1 MIIQG
6 GTIHIGDGTVI
17 EDGYIR
23 LVGGKIVEVAPGDYQ
38 GEDSQLLDARGKIVT
53 PGFIDA
59 HCHVGMWEEGLDFEG
74 DDGNEVTDPCTPQ
87 LRALDAINPLD
98 RAFEEAL
105 DYGITTVITGPG
117 SANPVAGQICAM
129 KTYGRVVDRVTI
141 QAPVGMKFAL
151 GENPK
156 QVYSEKSQAP
166 VTRMAIASII
176 RGELQKA
183 QRYLEDQRK
192 AQEDEDTDPPELDVK
207 LEALTPVLERKI
219 KAHFHTHR
227 ADDICT
233 ALRIIREFGL
243 DGVIVHGT
251 EGHLVPDTIAEAGVP
266 VICGPVI
273 STRSKPELK
282 NLERKNAAA
291 LVAAGVTTAICTD
304 APVIPIDMLAA
315 SVAVAVNAGLPAE
328 KAIPTI
334 TGSAAAICGLGDRVG
349 RIAPGLDGDILI
361 FDRDPVGLLV
371 RPEHILVDGKQ
382 LR

>member
-129 KTYGRVVDRVTI
+129 KTYGRVVDRMTI

-251 EGHLVPDTIAEAGVP
+251 EGHLVPDTD
-266 VICGPVI
+266 
-273 STRSKPELK
+273 
-282 NLERKNAAA
+282 RK
-291 LVAAGVTTAICTD
+291 
-304 APVIPIDMLAA
+304 
-315 SVAVAVNAGLPAE
+315 SVV
-328 KAIPTI
+328 
-334 TGSAAAICGLGDRVG
+334 
-349 RIAPGLDGDILI
+349 
-361 FDRDPVGLLV
+361 
-371 RPEHILVDGKQ
+371 
-382 LR
+382 